1 MLTTDQISFIKENVS
16 DRVFYCDRLI
26 EYLNLHDMVGIEV
39 FEFVDRRIFTTSS
52 GKEEGIIPMAL
63 SADSESG
70 VAFEP
75 IPVDVFLHRLPYNFY
90 IDEEKIFTKDENGK
104 EVINKDILGITAL
117 LNMIGSEADQFF
129 VHGTKILTLDE
140 TYAMLDFLH
149 YENDYSL
156 KEIFNYLPSV
166 MNDIMDEPYPDWFE
180 YIEMCRALGWTDYMP
195 RNLYYQYNLACE
207 ALGKKPILFPIET
220 FPNTEEYTSELE
232 MYYRREGQTV
242 ELTGNFPTDEKGE
255 LVLRWIGVDIKDA
268 VDITR
273 GDGAGRFTTMRI
285 TLSPKTVIHALIPI
299 DDSEVGYTNPPH
311 GTKKVQIYAG
321 PRTMSFNN
329 KMIKERRKALG
340 YTQHE
345 VAEAVGSNTRT
356 YQKWENGETIPDG
369 YYLLRILNWLNITN
383 VNDVIIYD
391 GEPGADEI
399 SWT

>member
-52 GKEEGIIPMAL
+52 GKVEGIIPMAL

-70 VAFEP
+70 IAFEP

-156 KEIFNYLPSV
+156 KEIFNYLLQLLVCSPLADFIEKV
-166 MNDIMDEPYPDWFE
+166 WGCVLNKLILYVDGFAALKRQDGMVNRVFQIADIR
-180 YIEMCRALGWTDYMP
+180 IG
-195 RNLYYQYNLACE
+195 LAY
-207 ALGKKPILFPIET
+207 LH
-220 FPNTEEYTSELE
+220 S
-232 MYYRREGQTV
+232 
-242 ELTGNFPTDEKGE
+242 
-255 LVLRWIGVDIKDA
+255 
-268 VDITR
+268 
-273 GDGAGRFTTMRI
+273 
-285 TLSPKTVIHALIPI
+285 H
-299 DDSEVGYTNPPH
+299 
-311 GTKKVQIYAG
+311 VQ
-321 PRTMSFNN
+321 
-329 KMIKERRKALG
+329 L
-340 YTQHE
+340 
-345 VAEAVGSNTRT
+345 
-356 YQKWENGETIPDG
+356 
-369 YYLLRILNWLNITN
+369 
-383 VNDVIIYD
+383 
-391 GEPGADEI
+391 
-399 SWT
+399 